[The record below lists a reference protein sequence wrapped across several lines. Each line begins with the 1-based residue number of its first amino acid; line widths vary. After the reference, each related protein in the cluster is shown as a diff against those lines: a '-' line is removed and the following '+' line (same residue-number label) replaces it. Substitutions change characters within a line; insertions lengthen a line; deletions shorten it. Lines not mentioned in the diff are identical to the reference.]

1 MNRNILQLNDGKK
14 HQPIYKVRVYE
25 SRGNKFS
32 VGVSGNKGTKWVG
45 AAKGTNLFFA
55 IYVTENGKRT
65 YVTVPL
71 DVAIE
76 REKQGL
82 IPVPD
87 RNDKGDKL
95 LFWLSPNDLVYLPT
109 EEERELSRI
118 NEPIDRGR
126 IYKIVSFTGNRLY
139 GVPCNVANVI
149 VDKLEYSSLNKVEL
163 TDAKESIKKYVFL

>member
-1 MNRNILQLNDGKK
+1 M
-14 HQPIYKVRVYE
+14 
-25 SRGNKFS
+25 
-32 VGVSGNKGTKWVG
+32 
-45 AAKGTNLFFA
+45 
-55 IYVTENGKRT
+55 
-65 YVTVPL
+65 TVPL

-163 TDAKESIKKYVFL
+163 TDAKESIKEICIPIRVDRLGHIIEVKYRINE